1 MESTCLPLDSLEFGF
16 NSSTEMPPGNHNLV
30 FCSNMEEGWTR
41 ALAKPVSQ
49 VMART
54 VNAWL
59 AGGSSVVEA
68 LLQHH
73 TSKCTTI
80 ASGTFTELAPEHCS
94 RPAPGFHNEQ
104 AKLTGSA
111 RHATEEPQRACDEY
125 CCKEDDIKGSWA
137 AGVLEGNLLSHPHWM
152 PFKADTCR
160 LHMYAARD
168 IARCIQ
174 RRFKTRKLLLV
185 GDRLHHASNA
195 RYRLYHNRD
204 SLELAS
210 SAREMLGPDWWVLSN
225 ASSGPGPEDEKL
237 LLGISFLW
245 SPRYVDMIRT
255 VKLLITE
262 FSSVANAGGA
272 SDPVVMLV
280 GAGLWHVSRWPQE
293 PQEKGEFNFLTN
305 LLSHELMLN
314 VDNKHKVAWLRHL
327 LLLDTPTGRFTRE
340 AQQPQIQQIQDRNY
354 GLKTWAD
361 AAFRA
366 PYVTLLPI
374 DRMSRSPGAPTGLLG
389 RDWHYSCDLERFGEV
404 FKGNSSD
411 FLAGCLVPDETGSCQ
426 DYMNFMLWQ
435 VAANILCNGA
445 E

>member
-1 MESTCLPLDSLEFGF
+1 MESTCIPLDSLEFGF

-41 ALAKPVSQ
+41 ALA
-49 VMART
+49 
-54 VNAWL
+54 N
-59 AGGSSVVEA
+59 
-68 LLQHH
+68 
-73 TSKCTTI
+73 KCTTI
-80 ASGTFTELAPEHCS
+80 ASGTFKELAPEHCS
-94 RPAPGFHNEQ
+94 QPAPGVHNEQ
-104 AKLTGSA
+104 EKLTGSA

-125 CCKEDDIKGSWA
+125 CCKEDDIKGCWA
-137 AGVLEGNLLSHPHWM
+137 ADG
-152 PFKADTCR
+152 
-160 LHMYAARD
+160 
-168 IARCIQ
+168 Q
-174 RRFKTRKLLLV
+174 
-185 GDRLHHASNA
+185 
-195 RYRLYHNRD
+195 
-204 SLELAS
+204 LELAS

-225 ASSGPGPEDEKL
+225 ASSRPGPEDEKL
-237 LLGISFLW
+237 LLDISFLW
-245 SPRYVDMIRT
+245 SPRYVNMIRT

-293 PQEKGEFNFLTN
+293 PQEKGEFDFLTN

-374 DRMSRSPGAPTGLLG
+374 DRMSRLPGAPTGLLG